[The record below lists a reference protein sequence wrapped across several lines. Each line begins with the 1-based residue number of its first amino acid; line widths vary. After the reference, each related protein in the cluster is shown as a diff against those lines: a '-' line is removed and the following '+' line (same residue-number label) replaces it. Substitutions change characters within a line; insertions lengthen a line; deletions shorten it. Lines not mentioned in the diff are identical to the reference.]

1 MFKENNLVRKLHA
14 SETMGGANEICTDKT
29 GTLTQNKM
37 TVQAFFMGDNITNG
51 SSNRNL
57 NISSNCQILTESV
70 VYNSTAFIETEHN
83 GLKVAKGNV
92 TEVGLINYLMN
103 SKIDVES
110 LIKKKKEDNF
120 IEFIIPFNSIRK
132 K

>member
-1 MFKENNLVRKLHA
+1 M
-14 SETMGGANEICTDKT
+14 
-29 GTLTQNKM
+29 
-37 TVQAFFMGDNITNG
+37 
-51 SSNRNL
+51 
-57 NISSNCQILTESV
+57 